1 MHIVKQKFDLPN
13 FLTMTH
19 TIFRNCKHNF
29 IINLNIYLR
38 KSYAITFINTLA
50 PKLIYKT
57 GIQTLGSKEPQL
69 QRYFSLYLTFFKAKI
84 RCVCA
89 VILFL
94 LLAVYE
100 LIYMKHVISVA
111 IQRRKTKMLTCLSF
125 KKCFKKCLKF
135 AQPNSS
141 RFFMLGYLIILGQAC
156 NTSSQLASYRALAS
170 YGNELLMSLQH

>member
-1 MHIVKQKFDLPN
+1 MRRSICVKYDTTLLIDVNMNITNYMHIVKQKFNLPN

-19 TIFRNCKHNF
+19 TIFRNCIHNF

-38 KSYAITFINTLA
+38 KSYAITFIKTFA

-57 GIQTLGSKEPQL
+57 GIQALGSKEPEL

-89 VILFL
+89 VILLIL

-100 LIYMKHVISVA
+100 LMIYMKHVISVA
-111 IQRRKTKMLTCLSF
+111 IQRRKTRMLTCPSF
-125 KKCFKKCLKF
+125 
-135 AQPNSS
+135 A
-141 RFFMLGYLIILGQAC
+141 
-156 NTSSQLASYRALAS
+156 
-170 YGNELLMSLQH
+170 